1 MDSVFVPEN
10 GYLDLLHSDIDP
22 LQLYPFLDPKPS
34 GDGDDFTTDVEVD
47 ASSYEQLNNMD
58 FLSTMEN
65 GENGDGSYLCPNTT
79 DAYAKIAE
87 LVEYV
92 LKDQQEKQVEDV
104 FAGNL
109 ILDETAAENTEKFHD
124 IKMQKCHKRAFLG
137 SAESC
142 HDASEPKYRR
152 TVPAV
157 SSGNGSFLALPFNS
171 HPVSC
176 TSLTNQLLS
185 FSVPA
190 THGLEGSFIIPGM
203 YSTALGVHLYI

>member
-1 MDSVFVPEN
+1 MDSVIVPEN

-22 LQLYPFLDPKPS
+22 LHLYPFLDPKPP
-34 GDGDDFTTDVEVD
+34 GDGEGDFATDVEVD
-47 ASSYEQLNNMD
+47 ASNYEQLNNMD

-92 LKDQQEKQVEDV
+92 LKDQEKQVEDV
-104 FAGNL
+104 FAENF
-109 ILDETAAENTEKFHD
+109 ILDETSAENTEKFHD
-124 IKMQKCHKRAFLG
+124 LKMQKCHKRTFLC

-142 HDASEPKYRR
+142 PDASEPKYRR

-157 SSGNGSFLALPFNS
+157 SSGNGSFLALPLNT

-176 TSLTNQLLS
+176 TPLTNQHLS

-190 THGLEGSFIIPGM
+190 THGLERSFIIPGM
-203 YSTALGVHLYI
+203 YRRA